1 MAKLQSGATLNG
13 AGSYGP
19 YELKFNIYG
28 LMAYPLEISAPEQ
41 QEPFAI
47 FC

>member
-28 LMAYPLEISAPEQ
+28 LMAYPLEISAP
-41 QEPFAI
+41 
-47 FC
+47 